1 MDRMINK
8 ALELVVK
15 AHSGQVD
22 KAGEPYVQHVCAVA
36 EKFTNEKLKIIALL
50 HDVIEDTDVTEE
62 ELRKEFPDEIVNAI
76 VVLTKRK
83 GEDYFDYLRR
93 VKENPL
99 ACEVKLAD
107 LEHNSDLTRLKGI
120 TFKDMERRNK
130 YLKAIDYLLSNK

>member
-1 MDRMINK
+1 M
-8 ALELVVK
+8 
-15 AHSGQVD
+15 
-22 KAGEPYVQHVCAVA
+22 
-36 EKFTNEKLKIIALL
+36 L